1 MAAAEPNSS
10 DYSPLGKRV
19 ASYFPQPDPLR
30 DRVVLMGCVTVL
42 GIWVMSQSIASNPN
56 VAMLIGSAA
65 LIVAGLV
72 GVLRS
77 WQRQSRRVHMHQR
90 GFEFVQ
96 GETRQEFLWD
106 DVCDVW
112 QIPVY
117 SKSGEPDAPHGWTV
131 RIQTIEG
138 RKLTLDGFEGGREIA
153 RRTQNAISSRL
164 IEHYRQAFESG
175 SWVRFGKKLAVSD
188 EGLNVGLKPISW
200 YEISDIFLDEEDGVR
215 IGHCQESTA
224 WIHLPIGSIAN
235 FQLLT
240 QLLSWVKANQS
251 LTVEDAERSVSDS
264 RSVGLFETPNEVDAS
279 ELAASGFEWD
289 EIDDVMNGECTVDEL
304 LERGPRKRPRVPK

>member
-1 MAAAEPNSS
+1 
-10 DYSPLGKRV
+10 
-19 ASYFPQPDPLR
+19 
-30 DRVVLMGCVTVL
+30 
-42 GIWVMSQSIASNPN
+42 
-56 VAMLIGSAA
+56 
-65 LIVAGLV
+65 
-72 GVLRS
+72 
-77 WQRQSRRVHMHQR
+77 MHQR
-90 GFEFVQ
+90 GLEFVQ
-96 GETRQEFLWD
+96 GDNRRAFLWED
-106 DVCDVW
+106 ICDVW

-117 SKSGEPDAPHGWTV
+117 SKSGQSGSPQGWTV
-131 RIQTIEG
+131 RIQTVHG

-153 RRTQNAISSRL
+153 RRTQNAISNRL
-164 IEHYRQAFESG
+164 LEHYCQAFESG

-215 IGHCQESTA
+215 IGHCQESTS

-240 QLLSWVKANQS
+240 QLLSWVKSNQS
-251 LTVEDAERSVSDS
+251 LTVEDAERSAGEN
-264 RSVGLFETPNEVDAS
+264 RAVGLFETPNEVDLS